1 MLHLHVVGIA
11 VPQPDAVLILRMRL
25 MVGIDSTAIVFL
37 EVVVGLFGGQPVK
50 GKLNVSSLIGI
61 SSEDTLDG

>member
-1 MLHLHVVGIA
+1 
-11 VPQPDAVLILRMRL
+11 